1 MRVQDL
7 RPLLLLAYPL
17 LVQWAVAWHE
27 PRLEWLALLL
37 LCAIPQYEDLCAGRR
52 QNWLLL
58 LLLGVV
64 LYALVR
70 IGGGVYALF
79 LPPVLIT
86 ASVLAVF
93 AGSLRAGQVPLV
105 TRIAQTMRG
114 ALNAEVLQY
123 TRRVT
128 QLWVLVMLAI
138 TVAEVGLALFAP
150 LPVWSL
156 FSNGINYL
164 LVGLV
169 FLLEYLYRRRRF
181 PEDDHPGFLDYVR
194 RVARIPYRMG

>member
-1 MRVQDL
+1 MPPRDL
-7 RPLLLLAYPL
+7 RPVLLLAYPL
-17 LVQWAVAWHE
+17 MVQLAVVWRE
-27 PRLEWLALLL
+27 PRLEWLALLV
-37 LCAIPQYEDLCAGRR
+37 LCAIPQYQALCARR
-52 QNWLLL
+52 PANWLLL
-58 LLLGVV
+58 LVLGALL
-64 LYALVR
+64 YSLVR
-70 IGGGVYALF
+70 IGGGMYALF

-105 TRIAQTMRG
+105 TRIAQAMRG
-114 ALNAEVLQY
+114 SLDPEVLHY

-128 QLWVLVMLAI
+128 QMWVLVLLAL
-138 TVAEVGLALFAP
+138 TAAEAGLALFAP

-169 FLLEYLYRRRRF
+169 FLLEYLYRRHRF
-181 PEDDHPGFLDYVR
+181 PDDDHPAFLDYLR
-194 RVARIPYRMG
+194 LIARTGYRAG